1 MGSETAC
8 WVRRDA
14 FFTFSNSYSSSYGCW
29 FTRRLWRISFRY
41 RFHSHF
47 HCTFLVP
54 HLITFLVTIWWLNSD
69 GSCVLSCVAGDVW
82 CNWCKITCWTSSRG
96 FNLIVFFLCCKFC
109 FFYIFFILILA
120 LFHFSG
126 SQSDC
131 VWTSS
136 RASPRWKL
144 AIAWTSRS
152 YPSTGKIRP
161 IGTFFLNGFHELWS
175 VPEA

>member
-1 MGSETAC
+1 MGSETAY

-54 HLITFLVTIWWLNSD
+54 HLITFLVTFWWLNSD
-69 GSCVLSCVAGDVW
+69 GSCVLCCVAGDVW

-96 FNLIVFFLCCKFC
+96 FNLLVFILCYKFC
-109 FFYIFFILILA
+109 FFLYFFHT
-120 LFHFSG
+120 HFG
-126 SQSDC
+126 SVSFFRFSIRLCMNFQQSIPSLKACHC
-131 VWTSS
+131 VN
-136 RASPRWKL
+136 
-144 AIAWTSRS
+144 
-152 YPSTGKIRP
+152 
-161 IGTFFLNGFHELWS
+161 FS
-175 VPEA
+175 VIPLHR